1 MFIRVA
7 RSGFSCQPS
16 GMMGVVPERCGPDDP
31 RLPAILALIRIGFAG
46 MEGRIDPPSSMH
58 NLTVE
63 HIAEQA
69 RSGEV
74 WVCGSEPV
82 ACVFLTEKPA
92 CLYLSKLT
100 VALAY
105 RGTGFARRLV
115 DLAETR
121 AQALGLCKIEL
132 QSRVELTENH
142 AAFAKLGFV
151 VTAETRHPGYCRT
164 TSLTMQKDVSDG

>member
-1 MFIRVA
+1 
-7 RSGFSCQPS
+7 
-16 GMMGVVPERCGPDDP
+16 MGVVPEQCGADDP

-58 NLTVE
+58 DLTVAK
-63 HIAEQA
+63 IAKQA
-69 RSGEV
+69 RTGEV

-82 ACVFLTEKPA
+82 ACVFLTPKPNR
-92 CLYLSKLT
+92 LYLSKLT
-100 VALAY
+100 VATAY

-121 AQALGLCKIEL
+121 ALALGLGTLEL

-142 AAFAKLGFV
+142 AAFAKLGFA
-151 VTAETRHPGYCRT
+151 VTAETRHPGYAQT
-164 TSLTMQKDVSDG
+164 TSLTMRKDVSKA